1 MRRLIAVVLGSVFMM
16 PMIWADDTEDIKALE
31 QGHYAA
37 RNRGD
42 VETWSSY
49 HTEERDSFGPG
60 GGLLSKPT
68 SLEDERKGLE
78 AQLAAGVLYN
88 HQLRHIQV
96 RVYGNTA
103 LSTSYVVGSSTS
115 PDGTTSRVNMRR
127 TTVLIKE
134 DGQWKEVHNHLS
146 PVVLG
151 Q

>member
-1 MRRLIAVVLGSVFMM
+1 MNRVFAVLLGSMFMM
-16 PMIWADDTEDIKALE
+16 PVVVADDIEDIKALE

-37 RNRGD
+37 RNNGD

-49 HTEERDSFGPG
+49 HTAERDSFGPG
-60 GGLLSKPT
+60 GGLLSQPT
-68 SLEDERKGLE
+68 SLEDERKSLE
-78 AQLAAGVLYN
+78 AQLAAGVQYN

-96 RVYGNTA
+96 RVYGNVA
-103 LSTSYVVGSSTS
+103 VSTSYVVGSSTS
-115 PDGTTSRVNMRR
+115 PEGTTSRVNMRR

-146 PVVLG
+146 PVVLS

>member
-1 MRRLIAVVLGSVFMM
+1 MNRLLAVLLGSTFMM
-16 PMIWADDTEDIKALE
+16 PVVVADDIENIKALE

-37 RNRGD
+37 RNKGN
-42 VETWSSY
+42 VATWSSY
-49 HTEERDSFGPG
+49 HTTERDSFGPG

-68 SLEDERKGLE
+68 SLEDERKSLE
-78 AQLAAGVLYN
+78 AQLAGGVQYN

-103 LSTSYVVGSSTS
+103 VSTSYVVGSSTS
-115 PDGTTSRVNMRR
+115 PKGTTSRVNMRR

-134 DGQWKEVHNHLS
+134 NGHWKEVHNHLS
-146 PVVLG
+146 PVVLS

>member
-1 MRRLIAVVLGSVFMM
+1 MRRLIAVGLGSVFMM
-16 PMIWADDTEDIKALE
+16 SVVWADDIADIEALE

-49 HTEERDSFGPG
+49 HTAERDSFGPG

-68 SLEDERKGLE
+68 SLEDERKSLE
-78 AQLAAGVLYN
+78 AQLAAGVKYN

-96 RVYGNTA
+96 RVSGNTA
-103 LSTSYVVGSSTS
+103 LSTSYVTGSSTS
-115 PDGTTSRVNMRR
+115 PDGTIRNVNMRR

-134 DGQWKEVHNHLS
+134 DGKWKEVHNHLS
-146 PVVLG
+146 PVVLS

>member
-16 PMIWADDTEDIKALE
+16 PVIWADDTEDIKALE

-103 LSTSYVVGSSTS
+103 
-115 PDGTTSRVNMRR
+115 
-127 TTVLIKE
+127 
-134 DGQWKEVHNHLS
+134 
-146 PVVLG
+146 
-151 Q
+151 